1 METSAPN
8 RPGPS
13 RRAVA
18 RSAALWASIAFVIV
32 AFRSVALP
40 FGVALLI
47 AYLFDPLVTRIAAWR
62 VGGRHVPRWAGII
75 GIYAAFGLLVY
86 GFSVTALPQLYR
98 EVVRLSAEAREFL
111 NELTPQ
117 KISHYTR
124 VAEEWLDTHGIPVV
138 FGDDEPLPAEPGPK
152 SPAGLLGESR
162 KLHFDLEA
170 AVRQTVSNGSA
181 WAKTHLVDVVEFSQ
195 RLIARVVGGV
205 FMSFFV
211 LMVSAF
217 LLIDTRS
224 IKAFFRTLVP
234 TEWRPGFDE
243 LLGAIDEKL
252 SGVVRGQIV
261 ICLING
267 ALTLLGLL
275 LFKVKFALIL
285 AIGATV
291 LSFIPIFGTVI
302 STVPI
307 VLVGLSQSF
316 ATATGA
322 LAWVLG
328 IHAVEAYVLN
338 PKVMGT
344 AARIHPVLVAFA
356 LLAGERTFG
365 FVGALFAVPV
375 ASVLLATFAHFKA
388 RADRLQPEEQLA
400 PSPVPEALGA
410 GSEPP
415 SISPV

>member
-13 RRAVA
+13 RRAIV
-18 RSAALWASIAFVIV
+18 RSAVLWGSIALAIV

-40 FGVALLI
+40 FGIALLI
-47 AYLFDPLVTRIAAWR
+47 AYVFDPLVTRIASWR
-62 VGGRHVPRWAGII
+62 VAGRHVPRWAGII
-75 GIYAAFGLLVY
+75 GIYAAFGMLVY
-86 GFSVTALPQLYR
+86 GFSVMAVPQLYR

-124 VAEEWLDTHGIPVV
+124 VAEEWLETHGIPVV
-138 FGDDEPLPAEPGPK
+138 FGDDEPLPADPAPPRG
-152 SPAGLLGESR
+152 PAGLLGESR

-195 RLIARVVGGV
+195 RLISRVLGGV
-205 FMSFFV
+205 FMAFFV

-217 LLIDTRS
+217 LLIDTQS
-224 IKAFFRTLVP
+224 VKSFFRTLVP

-243 LLGAIDEKL
+243 LVAGIDEKL
-252 SGVVRGQIV
+252 AGVVRGQIV

-307 VLVGLSQSF
+307 VLVGLTQSF

-338 PKVMGT
+338 PKVMGS
-344 AARIHPVLVAFA
+344 AARIHPVLVAFS

-375 ASVLLATFAHFKA
+375 ASVLLATFVFFKA
-388 RADRLQPEEQLA
+388 RADRLQPAEAPAPLPEQTL
-400 PSPVPEALGA
+400 EAGA
-410 GSEPP
+410 EPP